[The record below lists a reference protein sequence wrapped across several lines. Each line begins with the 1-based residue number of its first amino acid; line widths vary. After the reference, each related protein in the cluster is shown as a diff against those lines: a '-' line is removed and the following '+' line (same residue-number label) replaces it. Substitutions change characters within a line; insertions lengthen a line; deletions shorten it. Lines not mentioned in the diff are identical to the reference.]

1 MQEGP
6 ICDICHIS
14 PLRPHGF
21 EQSSGFDR
29 TEGDGKTTAWTN
41 MTETLMWMIYLFN
54 PIFSGV
60 LIFVYVTP

>member
-6 ICDICHIS
+6 ICDICHIG

-41 MTETLMWMIYLFN
+41 MTETSRDYLDVDDLF
-54 PIFSGV
+54 I
-60 LIFVYVTP
+60 